1 MSRFL
6 LDTHVALWWF
16 TAHPRITVGAR
27 ETIAHSE
34 CWLSAC
40 SIWEVAIK
48 YRLGKLP
55 VDPDVLLTITR
66 DSNIHILNITPEHT
80 AATAQLPELHS
91 DPFDRLLLAQ
101 TWKENLVLLTADK
114 ILLGYGQNVQ
124 MLE

>member
-16 TAHPRITVGAR
+16 AAHPRISVGAR
-27 ETIAHSE
+27 ETITHSE

-55 VDPDVLLTITR
+55 IDPDVLLTITR
-66 DSNIHILNITPEHT
+66 DSNIHILNINPST
-80 AATAQLPELHS
+80 
-91 DPFDRLLLAQ
+91 
-101 TWKENLVLLTADK
+101 
-114 ILLGYGQNVQ
+114 
-124 MLE
+124 